1 MIFVLF
7 WKKKKRMVSVLAYPD
22 WDHLN
27 YSNYGE
33 KMDTIITRFP
43 PSPTGYLH
51 IGGARTALFNWL
63 YVRKTGGKFILRIED
78 TDKIR
83 STKESVDAIF
93 DSLEW
98 LGIDWDEGPFFQTK
112 RYDIYKEY
120 IKRLVDSGNA
130 YYCDCTSEEV
140 DIMRKTA
147 KACGKRPMY
156 NGKCRERDLKKA
168 QGMVVRIKAPRIGTT
183 IVDDIIKGST
193 AFQNSEIDDFII
205 QRSDGSPTYNLAVV
219 VDDMTM
225 GVNTI
230 IRGDDHLINTPK
242 QILLYRAFGADLPK
256 FAHVPMV
263 LGNDKARLSKRH
275 GAMSVSEY
283 REMGFLPDA
292 MLNYLV
298 RLGWSFGD
306 QEFFT
311 KKELIEKFSLK
322 HIGKSPSMFDIKKLT
337 ALNVKHIQAKTPD
350 DIGKSLIPYLES
362 RQIKPANNHDL
373 KLAVETLQPRAK
385 TLVEMAA
392 NIEFY
397 FKENIEFEEK
407 AAKKFLKP
415 DILDP
420 LKKIGKSIGTLE
432 SLTEKNLEDI
442 FKTIMDENDLKFG
455 KIAQPVR
462 VALTGRTVS
471 PGIFEMILALGK
483 EKTVRRIQ
491 KAVQYILSGNIP

>member
-1 MIFVLF
+1 
-7 WKKKKRMVSVLAYPD
+7 
-22 WDHLN
+22 
-27 YSNYGE
+27 
-33 KMDTIITRFP
+33 MDTIITRFP

-63 YVRKTGGKFILRIED
+63 YARKTKGKFVLRIED
-78 TDKIR
+78 TDKVR
-83 STKESVDAIF
+83 STEQSVDAIF
-93 DSLEW
+93 DSLKW

-112 RYDIYKEY
+112 RYEIYKKY
-120 IKRLVDSGNA
+120 IRQLVDSGNA

-140 DIMRKTA
+140 DEMRKKA
-147 KACGKRPMY
+147 KACGKKPMY
-156 NGKCRERDLKKA
+156 NGKCRERNLKET
-168 QGMVVRIKAPRIGTT
+168 QGMVVRIKAPRMGTT
-183 IVDDIIKGST
+183 VVDDLIKGHTS
-193 AFQNSEIDDFII
+193 FQNSEIDDFII

-225 GVNTI
+225 GINTI

-242 QILLYRAFGADLPK
+242 QILLYRAFGAKLPA

-263 LGNDKARLSKRH
+263 LGQDKARLSKRH

-311 KKELIEKFSLK
+311 RKELIEKFSLK

-337 ALNVKHIQAKTPD
+337 ALNAKHIQSKTPKE
-350 DIGKSLIPYLES
+350 ISESLIPYLKS
-362 RQIKPANNHDL
+362 RDIKADDDHSL
-373 KLAVETLQPRAK
+373 ELAVATLQPRAK
-385 TLVEMAA
+385 TLVEMAESIA
-392 NIEFY
+392 FY
-397 FKENIEFEEK
+397 FKEDIEFEEK

-415 DILDP
+415 AILDP
-420 LKKIGKSIGTLE
+420 LKKTGESIEALD
-432 SLTEKNLEDI
+432 SFTEKNLENI
-442 FKTIMDENDLKFG
+442 FRKIMEENNLKFG

-462 VALTGRTVS
+462 VALTGGTVS

-483 EKTVRRIQ
+483 EKTVRRIK
-491 KAVQYILSGNIP
+491 KAVQYITS

>member
-1 MIFVLF
+1 
-7 WKKKKRMVSVLAYPD
+7 
-22 WDHLN
+22 
-27 YSNYGE
+27 
-33 KMDTIITRFP
+33 MDTIITRFP

-63 YVRKTGGKFILRIED
+63 YARNTGGRFVLRIED

-83 STKESVDAIF
+83 STKQSVDAIF
-93 DSLEW
+93 DSLKW
-98 LGIDWDEGPFFQTK
+98 LGIDWDEGPFFQTQ
-112 RYDIYKEY
+112 RYDIYKKY
-120 IKRLVDSGNA
+120 IKQLVESGNA
-130 YYCDCTSEEV
+130 YYCDCTPEEV
-140 DIMRKTA
+140 DAMRKTA
-147 KACGKRPMY
+147 KDRGKKPMY
-156 NGKCRERDLKKA
+156 NGKCRKRNLTEK
-168 QGMVVRIKAPRIGTT
+168 QGMVVRIKAPRTGTT
-183 IVDDIIKGST
+183 VVDDMIKGST

-205 QRSDGSPTYNLAVV
+205 RRSDGSPTYNLAVV

-225 GVNTI
+225 GINTI

-311 KKELIEKFSLK
+311 RDELIEKFSLK

-337 ALNVKHIQAKTPD
+337 ALNAKHIQAKTPD
-350 DIGKSLIPYLES
+350 EIAENLIPYLES
-362 RQIKPANNHDL
+362 RQIKPDNDTAL

-385 TLVEMAA
+385 TLVEMAES
-392 NIEFY
+392 IEFY
-397 FKENIEFEEK
+397 FKEDIEFEEK
-407 AAKKFLKP
+407 AAKKFLKASF
-415 DILDP
+415 LDP
-420 LKKIGKSIGTLE
+420 LKQTGELME
-432 SLTEKNLEDI
+432 SLDVFNEKNLEEI
-442 FKTIMDENDLKFG
+442 FKKIMEENNLKFG

-462 VALTGRTVS
+462 VALTGKTVS

-483 EKTVRRIQ
+483 EKTVQRIK
-491 KAVQYILSGNIP
+491 KAVQYILSE